1 VKPSETREHLARL
14 EWTGKLAKFLPKYDP
29 AMPWADVVSVLPYV
43 FYAAIFVH
51 LCRMVIAAA
60 ELQKAGGEPRPP
72 TEHVL
77 WLLLL
82 VVLSQFARFGW
93 ALVRTKEETI
103 GHRLRRK
110 GRLLP
115 TAIVQA
121 NQNYYDPDN
130 EDPWPGVA
138 LVSFDAKALA
148 RPELLDEIA
157 HDLARL
163 KRADR
168 SQLSPEH
175 AAVSWW
181 LFHEMGPIES
191 MPIPPD
197 LSRGLSECQMSCV
210 TLAPGDYEH
219 EGRLWVLA
227 LRKSRSPLAVATIPA
242 EVLALPPVPWLKAF
256 FWRWVVRF
264 S

>member
-1 VKPSETREHLARL
+1 MKPAQTREHLSRL
-14 EWTGKLAKFLPKYDP
+14 EWTGKLAKFLPKFEP
-29 AMPWADVVSVLPYV
+29 AMPWADVISVLPYV

-51 LCRMVIAAA
+51 LCRMVLAAA

-72 TEHVL
+72 TGDVL
-77 WLLLL
+77 WLVVL

-93 ALVRTKEETI
+93 ALVRTREESI

-110 GRLLP
+110 GKLLP
-115 TAIVQA
+115 AAIVQA

-130 EDPWPGVA
+130 EDPWPGVV
-138 LVSFDAKALA
+138 LLSFDPKALE
-148 RPELLDEIA
+148 RPELLDELA
-157 HDLARL
+157 QDLARL
-163 KRADR
+163 KHADR
-168 SQLSPEH
+168 SRLSPEH

-191 MPIPPD
+191 LPIPPD
-197 LSRGLSECQMSCV
+197 LTRGLAECQMSCV

-219 EGRLWVLA
+219 EGRPWVLA
-227 LRKSRSPLAVATIPA
+227 LRKSRSPLGVSTIPRS
-242 EVLALPPVPWLKAF
+242 VLELPQVPWLKAF